1 MPATCP
7 HCSREFPGEKLNS
20 RHLAKCNPSAGP
32 SAPPCLCGHE
42 STSLTQMKR
51 HRQGCEAWQARDAQA
66 LAAERRVET
75 NLTRHGVADAS
86 QSPET
91 RAQRAA
97 TNRERYGAANP
108 FAKESSVFDKVQASL
123 EGKRPVLRG
132 AENPFAQ
139 SEVKEKIRARLR
151 ERYGVENPQQ
161 APEIRER
168 TKATVLKRYGG
179 ELLASPV
186 IRAKA
191 EATNLARYGV
201 PFAGG
206 TPEVQARVIETNMA
220 RYGVPHTCMDPE
232 VRRKQLETMES
243 HYGGHFFAS
252 EEGKGAI
259 RAALKEKFGV
269 EFPGA
274 IEGHW
279 AKVVATFKERL
290 GVEHPLRL
298 IEFLEK
304 QQATN
309 IERYGTPFPGLRHHG
324 PNGLEQRVADLA
336 PPSSLLFTGDG
347 MFWRWMPKLGHN
359 KNPDFIVPGP
369 DPAKPKKG
377 VTRVVEAFGNF
388 WHSKMFTGK
397 APFEHESEL
406 IDAYRDIGIEC
417 LIVWESEVK
426 ADPEGIRARLG
437 EFLR

>member
-1 MPATCP
+1 M
-7 HCSREFPGEKLNS
+7 
-20 RHLAKCNPSAGP
+20 
-32 SAPPCLCGHE
+32 
-42 STSLTQMKR
+42 TQMKR
-51 HRQGCEAWQARDAQA
+51 HRKTCETWQVRDVQA
-66 LAAERRVET
+66 LASERRVKT

-86 QSPET
+86 QAPEV

-108 FAKESSVFDKVQASL
+108 FAKESSIFNKVQASL

-139 SEVKEKIRARLR
+139 SEVKETIRSRLR

-161 APEIRER
+161 VPEVRER
-168 TKATVLKRYGG
+168 TRATMMGRYGG
-179 ELLASPV
+179 ELLASPE

-191 EATNLARYGV
+191 EATNLARYGA

-206 TPEVQARVIETNMA
+206 TPVVQAKVITTNMTL
-220 RYGVPHTCMDPE
+220 YGVPHTCMDPD

-252 EEGKGAI
+252 EDGKKAV

-279 AKVVATFKERL
+279 EKAVGAFQERY
-290 GVEHPLRL
+290 GVSHPLQL
-298 IEFLEK
+298 AIFLDK
-304 QQATN
+304 QRATN
-309 IERYGTPFPGLRHHG
+309 ILRYGTPFPGLRNQG
-324 PNGLEQRVADLA
+324 PNGLERLVHSLA
-336 PPSSLLFTGDG
+336 PTPDSLLFTGDG
-347 MFWRWMPKLGHN
+347 KFWRHLSKLGHY
-359 KNPDFIVPGP
+359 KNADFIVPGP

-388 WHSKMFTGK
+388 WHSRLFTGK
-397 APFEHESEL
+397 APFEHEQEL

-426 ADPEGIRARLG
+426 EDPEGVRSRLAS
-437 EFLR
+437 FLADDHLGLRPNL